1 MTFWL
6 LIRST
11 GLSAYLLLS
20 LSVFIGTLYSLREQI
35 KPVFKI
41 PDLRAIHIYLS
52 SMALGATLLHGGMLL
67 FHREKERLS
76 LHEILVPFAARYDSF
91 WIGLATIALY
101 LMVLLAITGFMQRRF
116 SISTWRKI
124 HTASYVTFV
133 LALLHSIA
141 VGTDTA
147 SAGIMIFY
155 ATTGFL
161 VGIVYLYRV
170 VMLGRTKKAAGKPAT
185 TNQA

>member
-1 MTFWL
+1 MTFWI

-11 GLSAYLLLS
+11 GISAYLLLS
-20 LSVFIGTLYSLREQI
+20 LSIFIGTLYSLREQI

-41 PDLRAIHIYLS
+41 PDLRIIHIYLS
-52 SMALGATLLHGGMLL
+52 TMALGATFLHGGMLL

-76 LHEILVPFAARYDSF
+76 LQEILVPFTSRYDSF
-91 WIGLATIALY
+91 WIGIATIALY
-101 LMVLLAITGFMQRRF
+101 FMVLLAITGVMQRKF
-116 SISTWRKI
+116 SIVTWRKI
-124 HTASYVTFV
+124 HAASYVAFV

-141 VGTDTA
+141 VGTDTWNTW
-147 SAGIMIFY
+147 IVVLY

-170 VMLGRTKKAAGKPAT
+170 VMLGRTRKSLAKPEPINHA
-185 TNQA
+185 